1 MNIETDSMAPDSADP
16 EDQAILEAL
25 DAFAMGEG
33 STAGSA
39 DEALRR
45 LYVEVLGLLP
55 ASLDRQAPDDR
66 VWQRL
71 AAELDFP
78 AAMATTSEA
87 SATLP
92 GERPVAVAESAPVS
106 LSEPIAPV
114 AIPSDAPAAPRATT
128 VPFATAGPSLAPRTA
143 MRRHSRW
150 PLALAAT
157 LAFAL
162 AGLSLYLLRNL
173 DEQSEQVATL
183 YVKLAAAER
192 EAADLRQARGKLADV
207 EEKYTL
213 VTDPGVSINR
223 LAPASDPGGQL
234 QPDAR
239 GILFVAADHSHW
251 VLSLSNLHP
260 TEAGQGYQLWFMGD
274 SAAVSGGTFT
284 ARPGEVVKLSAES
297 MPAGTKAILI
307 TLEPAAGSP
316 LPSGPKVLTTV
327 G

>member
-1 MNIETDSMAPDSADP
+1 MNIETDTVPETADP

-25 DAFAMGEG
+25 DVFASGDA
-33 STAGSA
+33 SSAGTA

-55 ASLDRQAPDDR
+55 AGLEPEIPEER
-66 VWQRL
+66 VWLRL
-71 AAELDFP
+71 AAELQFP
-78 AAMATTSEA
+78 PALGGAAA
-87 SATLP
+87 SAAE
-92 GERPVAVAESAPVS
+92 ER
-106 LSEPIAPV
+106 APV
-114 AIPSDAPAAPRATT
+114 ASMASMAPVIPIASHLPAAAVPSAEPSAPARSET
-128 VPFATAGPSLAPRTA
+128 VPFALAGTRTA

-173 DEQSEQVATL
+173 DEQSEQVASL

-192 EAADLRQARGKLADV
+192 EASDLRQARGKLADI
-207 EEKYTL
+207 EEKYSL
-213 VTDPGVSINR
+213 VTDPAGSIAR
-223 LAPASDPGGQL
+223 LAPVASVTEQF
-234 QPDAR
+234 QPKAH
-239 GILFVAADHSHW
+239 GLLFVAADHNHW
-251 VLSLSNLHP
+251 VLCLDGLP
-260 TEAGQGYQLWFMGD
+260 PAEAGKGYQLWFMGE

-284 ARPGEVVKLSAES
+284 AQPGEMVELSAES
-297 MPAGTKAILI
+297 MPEGTKAVLI

-316 LPSGPKVLTTV
+316 LPSGPKVLATV

>member
-1 MNIETDSMAPDSADP
+1 VTTETDTMAPDSADP

-25 DAFAMGEG
+25 DALASGEAPA
-33 STAGSA
+33 AGSG
-39 DEALRR
+39 DNEALRR

-55 ASLDRQAPDDR
+55 ASLEPVIPDDR

-71 AAELDFP
+71 AAQLDFP
-78 AAMATTSEA
+78 ALAQAVPQQEPAQAAPMAPIPPLA
-87 SATLP
+87 
-92 GERPVAVAESAPVS
+92 AVTPLV
-106 LSEPIAPV
+106 P
-114 AIPSDAPAAPRATT
+114 PAARE
-128 VPFATAGPSLAPRTA
+128 TARDTSFGTGPVVTRTA

-173 DEQSEQVATL
+173 NEQSELVASL

-192 EAADLRQARGKLADV
+192 QTADARLTQGKLADI
-207 EEKYTL
+207 EEKYSL
-213 VTDPGVSINR
+213 VTDPGASINR
-223 LAPASDPGGQL
+223 LAPAAEKV
-234 QPDAR
+234 QPEAR
-239 GILFVAADHSHW
+239 GVLFVASDHSHW
-251 VLSLSNLHP
+251 VLSLQNLHP
-260 TEAGQGYQLWFMGD
+260 TEAGQGYQLWFMGEGT
-274 SAAVSGGTFT
+274 AVSGGTFT

>member
-1 MNIETDSMAPDSADP
+1 MNIETDSMAPAADP
-16 EDQAILEAL
+16 EDLAILEAL

-33 STAGSA
+33 SAKGSA
-39 DEALRR
+39 DEVLRR

-55 ASLDRQAPDDR
+55 TSLDQEVPDDR

-71 AAELDFP
+71 AADLGFP
-78 AAMATTSEA
+78 AMA
-87 SATLP
+87 
-92 GERPVAVAESAPVS
+92 AESASVPAA
-106 LSEPIAPV
+106 EAPM
-114 AIPSDAPAAPRATT
+114 APADPMAPAAPMPAMPLVSPIEFPPVTRSTT
-128 VPFATAGPSLAPRTA
+128 VPFAPAGSRTA
-143 MRRHSRW
+143 MRHHSRW

-173 DEQSEQVATL
+173 DEQSDQVAAL

-192 EAADLRQARGKLADV
+192 QTADAQQAKKKLEEMEGK
-207 EEKYTL
+207 YSL

-223 LAPASDPGGQL
+223 LAPAAEQIQS
-234 QPDAR
+234 DAR

-260 TEAGQGYQLWFMGD
+260 TETGQGYQLWFMGET
-274 SAAVSGGTFT
+274 AAVSGGTFT

-297 MPAGTKAILI
+297 MPAGTKAVLI

>member
-1 MNIETDSMAPDSADP
+1 MTTETDNIAPDSADP

-25 DAFAMGEG
+25 DALATSEG
-33 STAGSA
+33 SMERSS

-55 ASLDRQAPDDR
+55 ASLDREAPDDR
-66 VWQRL
+66 VWRKISK
-71 AAELDFP
+71 ELGFP
-78 AAMATTSEA
+78 SAGETSTAVGKTLLGA
-87 SATLP
+87 SAEAPTL
-92 GERPVAVAESAPVS
+92 APVVPMAS
-106 LSEPIAPV
+106 
-114 AIPSDAPAAPRATT
+114 APAAPLGPTAAPRSTT
-128 VPFATAGPSLAPRTA
+128 VPFAPVPSRTA

-157 LAFAL
+157 LALAL

-192 EAADLRQARGKLADV
+192 EASDLRQAKGKLADI
-207 EEKYTL
+207 EEKYSL
-213 VTDPGVSINR
+213 VTDPGGSINR
-223 LAPASDPGGQL
+223 LAPASGPGDPTAP
-234 QPDAR
+234 PDAR
-239 GILFVAADHSHW
+239 GLLFVAPDHSHW
-251 VLSLSNLHP
+251 VLALQNLPP
-260 TEAGQGYQLWFMGD
+260 TQAGEGYQLWFMGET
-274 SAAVSGGTFT
+274 AAVSGGTFT

-297 MPAGTKAILI
+297 MPAGTQAILI

>member
-1 MNIETDSMAPDSADP
+1 VNIETDSMAPDSADP

-25 DAFAMGEG
+25 DAFGMSEG

-71 AAELDFP
+71 AAELDLP
-78 AAMATTSEA
+78 PTV
-87 SATLP
+87 TLT
-92 GERPVAVAESAPVS
+92 GEPPVAVAESAPVS
-106 LSEPIAPV
+106 LSEPVAPV
-114 AIPSDAPAAPRATT
+114 AIPSEVPAAPRTTT
-128 VPFATAGPSLAPRTA
+128 VPFASGPSLSRTA

-192 EAADLRQARGKLADV
+192 EASDLRQARGKLAEV
-207 EEKYTL
+207 EEKYAL
-213 VTDPGVSINR
+213 VSDPGVTINR
-223 LAPASDPGGQL
+223 LAPAVGPL
-234 QPDAR
+234 FQPDAR

-260 TEAGQGYQLWFMGD
+260 TEAGQGYQLWFMGE

>member
-1 MNIETDSMAPDSADP
+1 MAPDSADP
-16 EDQAILEAL
+16 EDRAILEAL
-25 DAFAMGEG
+25 DLFASGEVAA
-33 STAGSA
+33 AGSG

-55 ASLDRQAPDDR
+55 ASLDRQVPEDR

-71 AAELDFP
+71 AAQLELPSSTGTLTGDAP
-78 AAMATTSEA
+78 QATQVA
-87 SATLP
+87 
-92 GERPVAVAESAPVS
+92 PVASPAPVA
-106 LSEPIAPV
+106 PIAP
-114 AIPSDAPAAPRATT
+114 APSIVPPAATRETT
-128 VPFATAGPSLAPRTA
+128 RETTPFTTGPSLSRTA

-173 DEQSEQVATL
+173 DEQSDQVATL

-192 EAADLRQARGKLADV
+192 EVADLRQAKGKLADM
-207 EEKYTL
+207 EEKYSL
-213 VTDPGVSINR
+213 VTDPGASIAR
-223 LAPASDPGGQL
+223 LAPASEKI

-239 GILFVAADHSHW
+239 GVLFVAADHSHW
-251 VLSLSNLHP
+251 VLSLSNLSP
-260 TEAGQGYQLWFMGD
+260 TEAGQGYQLWFMGE
-274 SAAVSGGTFT
+274 STAVSGGTFT

-297 MPAGTKAILI
+297 MPAGTKAVLI

-316 LPSGPKVLTTV
+316 LPSGPKVLVTV